1 MWSSMKFSQ
10 QLHPIQD
17 LYFLKSVPRA
27 MMNTCITLDPLRAS
41 GKPELLQTLK
51 VKRGSNKMLK
61 QIIVLWWSCSGR
73 RVHLCTSFACMT
85 SLPFNPKDGQTSL
98 PENFF
103 FLLHLDET
111 GWNSKDWTVWL
122 QHMGR
127 GCSSW
132 YAGAEIGC
140 SRAWLEAGT
149 VDAQCC

>member
-17 LYFLKSVPRA
+17 LYFLKAVPRA

-73 RVHLCTSFACMT
+73 GVNLCTSFACMT

-103 FLLHLDET
+103 FCSIWMKLGET
-111 GWNSKDWTVWL
+111 ARTGQSDCNTWV
-122 QHMGR
+122 GAAVR
-127 GCSSW
+127 GMLEPRL
-132 YAGAEIGC
+132 GAAEPGL
-140 SRAWLEAGT
+140 RQGL
-149 VDAQCC
+149 